1 MGNAFSRVMEAIQFI
16 PRDDLD
22 FRLEVLK
29 TIYRIFKAHQSTRD
43 IFRRVGG
50 YVSLVSMIV
59 ALEGAFEDPSRFFN
73 DTVHDIPTV
82 RNKIVTVLQTI
93 FVVLA
98 QSMHHHDINKN
109 YFLKDVGYGSL
120 ENAITLTG
128 ALNKDCIP
136 HQVFGILFAFA
147 VDDTSL
153 YDLFVDQT
161 SSEQTDTAVTL
172 DLFRRIELAL
182 KSPSVKV
189 VNSEV
194 TPTIF
199 HLQKYIS
206 LYDPQLSSAI
216 LCGLHALAQAS
227 RRNQVKMNRTG
238 LILELLKRVFP
249 PDTINETEELSVQKE
264 MILQI
269 IKKLMSM
276 GVSYEELQYMFKRF
290 NIGPNTQDLQCPAGL
305 MDLILQ
311 GASRSR
317 WPNFIQFDMGSSES
331 ASLEIPHLNN
341 FPPANPGYTFLAW
354 VHIERQDDFSDLS
367 LLSVWDDQSLAIK
380 IYVDAKTKML
390 HVHSAHSKHDIV
402 FKSFEFN
409 VGFWYHLGLVHHKT
423 RLSLKS
429 STMTLFVNGIYTL
442 EKEAINLYFNLG
454 ARYKSLFQD
463 SLRQFQTY
471 EAATS
476 LFLALRSMSRPSHQR
491 RESSQQLAS
500 AIKSAS
506 IQSIAENK
514 ILFAFFACNTLTEGT
529 RTGLT
534 LTGISNAT
542 ATTIKAELRT
552 SRLIL
557 NSAIPKLEHAVYNP
571 DSMGY
576 LIGEPVIAYPFGLDE
591 SIAKIGGCAIALK
604 LIQQSHT
611 TTTLSKSTAILFEII
626 RYSWRNSED
635 MERCHGYEILAYLL
649 KQKRELITVE
659 LFELLLT
666 FIGKMPQSPEDSV
679 INNPLAYRYVILNF
693 EIWKKTSI
701 PVQRAQLDQ
710 FVLFLNT
717 SKMRNFNSRRLPKIH
732 LVKKVL
738 LAFRMNIYAK
748 ELIPHLIDSLK
759 AIMLSNWNTESIR
772 AVATFLASTVSKGK

>member
-1 MGNAFSRVMEAIQFI
+1 FNRVMEAIQFI

-50 YVSLVSMIV
+50 FVSLVSMIV
-59 ALEGAFEDPSRFFN
+59 ALEGAFEEPERFFN
-73 DTVHDIPTV
+73 DTIKDVATV
-82 RNKIVTVLQTI
+82 RTKIISVLQTI
-93 FVVLA
+93 FAVLA
-98 QSMHHHDINKN
+98 QSMHHHYINKN
-109 YFLKDVGYGSL
+109 YFLKDVGYVSL

-128 ALNKDCIP
+128 ALNKNSIP
-136 HQVFGILFAFA
+136 HQVFGMLFAFA
-147 VDDTSL
+147 IDDTSV
-153 YDLFVDQT
+153 YDLFVDET
-161 SSEQTDTAVTL
+161 GLEQSDTAVTL
-172 DLFRRIELAL
+172 DLFRRIELVL

-189 VNSEV
+189 VNSEI

-199 HLQKYIS
+199 HLQKCIS
-206 LYDPQLSSAI
+206 VHDTQLSQAI
-216 LCGLHALAQAS
+216 LCALHALTQAS
-227 RRNQVKMNRTG
+227 RRNQIKMNRSG
-238 LILELLKRVFP
+238 LILELLQRAFP
-249 PDTINETEELSVQKE
+249 TDVIEQDQEDLVEKE

-276 GVSYEELQYMFKRF
+276 GVSYQELQYLFKRF
-290 NIGPNTQDLQCPAGL
+290 NIGPDTKDLQSPDGL

-317 WPNFIQFDMGSSES
+317 WPNFIQFDMSSHDS
-331 ASLEIPHLNN
+331 ASLQIPQLTQ
-341 FPPANPGYTFLAW
+341 FPPNGYTLLSW
-354 VHIERQDDFSDLS
+354 VHIERQDDFSNLT
-367 LLSVWDDQSLAIK
+367 LFSVLENETPMLK
-380 IYVDAKTKML
+380 IYVDAKSKML
-390 HVHSAHSKHDIV
+390 HVYNTNSKYDIV
-402 FKSFEFN
+402 FKSFEFH
-409 VGFWYHLGLVHHKT
+409 VGFWYHLALVHHKS

-429 STMTLFVNGIYTL
+429 NIL

-471 EAATS
+471 EAATC
-476 LFLALRSMSRPSHQR
+476 LFLALRSMSKPSNR
-491 RESSQQLAS
+491 RESSQQLAT

-506 IQSIAENK
+506 IQSIAESK
-514 ILFAFFACNTLTEGT
+514 ILFAFFACNTLSEGT

-534 LTGISNAT
+534 LTGISEAT
-542 ATTIKAELRT
+542 SNTISSEVGS

-557 NSAIPKLEHAVYNP
+557 NSAIPKLDHAVYMP
-571 DSMGY
+571 ESMGY
-576 LIGEPVIAYPFGLDE
+576 LIGEPIVAYPFGLDE
-591 SIAKIGGCAIALK
+591 SIWKIGGCAIALK
-604 LIQQSHT
+604 LIEQSQNSE
-611 TTTLSKSTAILFEII
+611 TLSKSTAILFEII

-666 FIGKMPQSPEDSV
+666 FIGKTPQSPEDSV
-679 INNPLAYRYVILNF
+679 INNPLAYRFVILNF

-710 FVLFLNT
+710 FILFLNT

-748 ELIPHLIDSLK
+748 ELIPHLVDSLK

-772 AVATFLASTVSKGK
+772 AVATFLASTVSKGIFLIL

>member
-1 MGNAFSRVMEAIQFI
+1 MAKIFFSIRYRGNLFDLLQYPKTRIGALRLFENLSSHAHDPKTPSPTLGSLPSDSNSSGAEVGNAFSRVMEAIQFI

-59 ALEGAFEDPSRFFN
+59 ALEGAFEEPSRFFN

-128 ALNKDCIP
+128 ALNKDCVP

-161 SSEQTDTAVTL
+161 GSEQTDTAVTL

-227 RRNQVKMNRTG
+227 RRNQVKMNRSG

-331 ASLEIPHLNN
+331 ASLEIPHLNH
-341 FPPANPGYTFLAW
+341 FPPTNPGYTFLAW

-367 LLSVWDDQSLAIK
+367 LLSVWDDQSLALK

-390 HVHSAHSKHDIV
+390 HVHSGHSKHDTV

-429 STMTLFVNGIYTL
+429 STMTLFVNGICIEQVSCPYVSSPSVPGNSMKAVMGTLGSTLINTSDLVWNLGPTYLISDTL

-476 LFLALRSMSRPSHQR
+476 LFLALRSMSRPSNQR

-514 ILFAFFACNTLTEGT
+514 ILFAFFACNALTEGT

-534 LTGISNAT
+534 LTGISDAT
-542 ATTIKAELRT
+542 AATIKAELST

-576 LIGEPVIAYPFGLDE
+576 LVGEPIIAYPFGLDE

-604 LIQQSHT
+604 LIQQSHV
-611 TTTLSKSTAILFEII
+611 S
-626 RYSWRNSED
+626 
-635 MERCHGYEILAYLL
+635 
-649 KQKRELITVE
+649 
-659 LFELLLT
+659 
-666 FIGKMPQSPEDSV
+666 
-679 INNPLAYRYVILNF
+679 NN
-693 EIWKKTSI
+693 
-701 PVQRAQLDQ
+701 
-710 FVLFLNT
+710 
-717 SKMRNFNSRRLPKIH
+717 
-732 LVKKVL
+732 
-738 LAFRMNIYAK
+738 
-748 ELIPHLIDSLK
+748 
-759 AIMLSNWNTESIR
+759 
-772 AVATFLASTVSKGK
+772 